1 MSLKT
6 VMLAF
11 IPRSNY
17 LGKIEKNV
25 HKHSVNK
32 SLILFSNDVSE
43 NLKGKA
49 GMEDMLEHSGSALL
63 CAMEALWKLL

>member
-17 LGKIEKNV
+17 LGKTEKNV

-43 NLKGKA
+43 NFKGKA